1 MIICAGFPKTGS
13 KSCSTALRKLG
24 WNYPKFL
31 VFKIIRC
38 LGYEV
43 ADLMETV
50 EFLAIPWSEYFDG
63 KLTIEDILKAYED
76 HGFDANQD
84 WPGNVRWEELYNAS
98 PKGTK
103 VILTVRDN
111 EEIWLRNRIH
121 FFLAFNLSFFECIH
135 KEFQEF

>member
-1 MIICAGFPKTGS
+1 MIHFIGF
-13 KSCSTALRKLG
+13 
-24 WNYPKFL
+24 
-31 VFKIIRC
+31 
-38 LGYEV
+38 EV

-111 EEIWLRNRIH
+111 EEVWHRNRIH
-121 FFLAFNLSFFECIH
+121 SLPANNFLNFWM
-135 KEFQEF
+135 QR

>member
-1 MIICAGFPKTGS
+1 MA
-13 KSCSTALRKLG
+13 
-24 WNYPKFL
+24 
-31 VFKIIRC
+31 VFI
-38 LGYEV
+38 
-43 ADLMETV
+43 ETI
-50 EFLAIPWSEYFDG
+50 EFIAIPWSEYFDG
-63 KLTIEDILKAYED
+63 KLSIKDILKAYED

-121 FFLAFNLSFFECIH
+121 FFLSFNLSFLNAFTRSFKNFDI
-135 KEFQEF
+135 QEVKRDAILGISVKD

>member
-1 MIICAGFPKTGS
+1 MIHFIGF
-13 KSCSTALRKLG
+13 
-24 WNYPKFL
+24 
-31 VFKIIRC
+31 
-38 LGYEV
+38 EV

-63 KLTIEDILKAYED
+63 KLTIEDILNAYKD

-103 VILTVRDN
+103 VILTVRDSD
-111 EEIWLRNRIH
+111 EVWLRNRVH
-121 FFLAFNLSFFECIH
+121 SLQANSLSIFECNE
-135 KEFQEF
+135 KKFKKL

>member
-1 MIICAGFPKTGS
+1 M
-13 KSCSTALRKLG
+13 
-24 WNYPKFL
+24 
-31 VFKIIRC
+31 
-38 LGYEV
+38 

-84 WPGNVRWEELYNAS
+84 WPGNVRWEELYNSS

-135 KEFQEF
+135 KEFQKF

>member
-13 KSCSTALRKLG
+13 KSCSTALRKLCR
-24 WNYPKFL
+24 NDPTFL
-31 VFKIIRC
+31 EFKIIHC

-84 WPGNVRWEELYNAS
+84 WPGNVRWEELYNSS

-135 KEFQEF
+135 KEFQKF